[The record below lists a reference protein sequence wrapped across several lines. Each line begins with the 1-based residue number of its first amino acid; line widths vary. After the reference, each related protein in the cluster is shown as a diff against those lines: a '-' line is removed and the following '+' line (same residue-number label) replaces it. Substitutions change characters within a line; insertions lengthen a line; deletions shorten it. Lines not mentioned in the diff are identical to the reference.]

1 MADTADALPPPTW
14 ATTFNAGLAEVP
26 ASFNRRRAMK
36 LADKAGYPYVAFC
49 GHVYASDEDS
59 IEDGALA
66 KVEFLGSA
74 RDSALH
80 DLDFLVRI
88 RDLME
93 AILHDEGMDERAV
106 EAESLTLGGYVD
118 ALLDNL
124 KGEEEAPAE

>member
-1 MADTADALPPPTW
+1 VADIADALPPPTW

-49 GHVYASDEDS
+49 GHVYASDEET

-74 RDSALH
+74 RDSALA
-80 DLDFLVRI
+80 DLDFLVNI
-88 RDLME
+88 RELLDSLQ
-93 AILHDEGMDERAV
+93 DDDDDAV
-106 EAESLTLGGYVD
+106 EAGVLHLGGYVD

-124 KGEEEAPAE
+124 KGAEEPPAE